1 MPLLT
6 QPAALPPSTS
16 TAEDD
21 KEEVEETA
29 EVEEEAPKK
38 GKKGK
43 GGGGGKKGKSGK
55 GKKEEAEPEE
65 EAGEVLL
72 IDEIW
77 PKKEALGLTK
87 WYVPPVPSTSFNCH
101 CNNDGSRLAAQE
113 RADNDSHDRISI
125 YTVNTIPLFVQ
136 HFDGPFIPTLKLLHR
151 CKLSSLTTMEES
163 AKL

>member
-6 QPAALPPSTS
+6 QPATLPESNEQEPTEA
-16 TAEDD
+16 TAEA
-21 KEEVEETA
+21 EV

-43 GGGGGKKGKSGK
+43 GGGGKKTKGGK
-55 GKKEEAEPEE
+55 GKKEEVEPVEE
-65 EAGEVLL
+65 EAGEVTL

-87 WYVPPVPSTSFNCH
+87 WFVHLSLSVTST
-101 CNNDGSRLAAQE
+101 
-113 RADNDSHDRISI
+113 RADGSHDRISI
-125 YTVNTIPLFVQ
+125 YTVNTVPLFVQ

-151 CKLSSLTTMEES
+151 CKLLIIDVRRS
-163 AKL
+163 

>member
-6 QPAALPPSTS
+6 QPATLPPSTA

-21 KEEVEETA
+21 KEEVDETA
-29 EVEEEAPKK
+29 EVEDEAPKK

-87 WYVPPVPSTSFNCH
+87 WYVPLFPSS
-101 CNNDGSRLAAQE
+101 
-113 RADNDSHDRISI
+113 
-125 YTVNTIPLFVQ
+125 P
-136 HFDGPFIPTLKLLHR
+136 
-151 CKLSSLTTMEES
+151 SSYI
-163 AKL
+163 

>member
-6 QPAALPPSTS
+6 QPATLPPPT
-16 TAEDD
+16 TEEDKDEVGLEPEAEAPG
-21 KEEVEETA
+21 EED
-29 EVEEEAPKK
+29 APKK

-55 GKKEEAEPEE
+55 GKKEETEVVEE

-87 WYVPPVPSTSFNCH
+87 WYVISHQLTYTVASPDLADRTAMIVYLYIQSIQYPSLSSISTDHSSPLSSFYIDVSFPVPS
-101 CNNDGSRLAAQE
+101 
-113 RADNDSHDRISI
+113 
-125 YTVNTIPLFVQ
+125 IP
-136 HFDGPFIPTLKLLHR
+136 R
-151 CKLSSLTTMEES
+151 S
-163 AKL
+163 

>member
-6 QPAALPPSTS
+6 QPATLPESTEQEPTEE
-16 TAEDD
+16 TAEA
-21 KEEVEETA
+21 EA

-43 GGGGGKKGKSGK
+43 GGGGKKAKGGK
-55 GKKEEAEPEE
+55 GKKEEVEPVEE
-65 EAGEVLL
+65 EAGEITL

-87 WYVPPVPSTSFNCH
+87 WYVPLFFTKVQSGT
-101 CNNDGSRLAAQE
+101 DG
-113 RADNDSHDRISI
+113 SHDRISI
-125 YTVNTIPLFVQ
+125 YTVNTVPLFVQ

-151 CKLSSLTTMEES
+151 CKLVGL
-163 AKL
+163 A